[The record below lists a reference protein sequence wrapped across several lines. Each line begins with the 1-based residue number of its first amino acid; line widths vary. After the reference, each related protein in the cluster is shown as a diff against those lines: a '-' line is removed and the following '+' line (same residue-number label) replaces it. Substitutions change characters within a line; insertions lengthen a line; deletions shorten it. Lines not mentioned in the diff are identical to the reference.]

1 MPVPPRSRSRLEPL
15 RSGSNILFLALLG
28 ISAIAHAWFIHA
40 RIARIEPAR
49 VDLVQSSTTEI
60 LLVEETPPPPL
71 PEPTP
76 KPTPP
81 PPEPTPEPV
90 PEEIVTAKESP
101 EVAQPTPESTPIAT
115 PKPTPKPEPRLQK
128 SKPAAAL
135 NVPKPVVIQ
144 NTPPS
149 YPEIARRNGWEG
161 RVLVRVEVSPEGRP
175 ISTAIAKSSGYG
187 VLDQSALR
195 AVKSWRFQPR
205 TIGGIASAGSV
216 EVPVNFS
223 LNR

>member
-1 MPVPPRSRSRLEPL
+1 MRSSSTL
-15 RSGSNILFLALLG
+15 LFLGLLG
-28 ISAIAHAWFIHA
+28 LSAIAHAWFIHA
-40 RIARIEPAR
+40 RLAKIEPAR
-49 VDLVQSSTTEI
+49 ADLIASTNTEI

-76 KPTPP
+76 IPTPEPTPP
-81 PPEPTPEPV
+81 PPEPTPEPT

-101 EVAQPTPESTPIAT
+101 EVAQPTPEPTPISTPAPT
-115 PKPTPKPEPRLQK
+115 PKPTPKPEPRVPKL
-128 SKPAAAL
+128 KPAAAV

-161 RVLVRVEVSPEGRP
+161 RVLVRVEVSAEGRP

-205 TIGGIASAGSV
+205 TVAGIATAGSV